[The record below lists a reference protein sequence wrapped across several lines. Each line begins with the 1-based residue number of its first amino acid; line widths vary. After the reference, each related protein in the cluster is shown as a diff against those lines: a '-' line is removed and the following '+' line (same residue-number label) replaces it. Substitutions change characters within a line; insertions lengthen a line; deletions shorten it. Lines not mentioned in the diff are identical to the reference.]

1 MKQPQAITDLERR
14 FTMLLEAVEAL
25 AEGSGVEEDR
35 WQAKRMCEAIRQ
47 DIEETQNQRK
57 PKDV

>member
-1 MKQPQAITDLERR
+1 
-14 FTMLLEAVEAL
+14 MLLEAVEAL